1 VTAGYAATK
10 AVIVGYAK
18 GAARNLGARKITVT
32 VVQADVMATDM
43 AAGLSASR
51 PEEVSQPK
59 SRFLRSGEPRF
70 LKAFK

>member
-1 VTAGYAATK
+1 MGSFFPSKPASRCRINLAALDIDEGICL
-10 AVIVGYAK
+10 AYGVSRVP
-18 GAARNLGARKITVT
+18 
-32 VVQADVMATDM
+32 
-43 AAGLSASR
+43 ASR